1 MPGDIALICGN
12 WGNTNLRAFA
22 MDQSG
27 AVVSD
32 FRTGPGVLGLSAIEQ
47 AEVWFELTASWT
59 AVAPNAR
66 HLLCGAVGSNIGWLE
81 TGYLSCPSPLAILGK
96 AVSWRT
102 VRNIEIGIV
111 PGLAATTPFGEPDRL
126 RGEEMELLGWL
137 TKARV
142 DRAIVCLPGTHSK
155 WVKFEEGE
163 VQGFMTG
170 FAGELFS
177 LLEAH
182 SILVGQTPQS
192 INEMEFMAG
201 LDLGFAAHTDL
212 MHSLFSVRSR
222 QISGELHA
230 EHARSFLSGLIT
242 AADISGAL
250 GQFEQ
255 GSHELTIIASPTL
268 GEAYRLGFERRGVSV
283 QVTDSLEASVLGF
296 SALQS
301 QGI

>member
-1 MPGDIALICGN
+1 MPGEIALICGN

-22 MDQSG
+22 MNRSG

-32 FRTGPGVLGLSAIEQ
+32 IGTGPGVLGLSVTEQ
-47 AEVWFELTASWT
+47 AEIWFELTAAWT
-59 AVAPNAR
+59 AAAPDAR

-81 TGYLSCPSPLAILGK
+81 TGYVTCPSRLTNLGK

-102 VRNIEIGIV
+102 VQGTEIGIV

-137 TKARV
+137 TKASV
-142 DRAIVCLPGTHSK
+142 DRGIVCLPGTHSK
-155 WVKFEEGE
+155 WVKIDEGE
-163 VQGFMTG
+163 IQGFMTG

-192 INEMEFMAG
+192 MNETEFMAG
-201 LDLGFAAHTDL
+201 LDLGFAAQTDL

-222 QISGELHA
+222 QISGELLA
-230 EHARSFLSGLIT
+230 EHARSFLSGLII

-250 GQFEQ
+250 DQFE
-255 GSHELTIIASPTL
+255 SWYEDLTIIASPTL
-268 GEAYRLGFERRGVSV
+268 GEAYRMGFERRGVSV
-283 QVTDSLEASVLGF
+283 QATDSLEASVLGF
-296 SALQS
+296 SVLQS